1 MGKILAICIS
11 EKKGTQKKPIESARL
26 VEEWGIEGDAHVG
39 KWHRQVSMLSFEKI
53 EAFREKGAD
62 VDFGAFGENLVV
74 EGFDLSKVPV
84 GTKFQIGEAILELTQ
99 IGKECHSHCAIYK
112 VMGDCIMPREGI
124 FAKVLRGGMI
134 SEGDEITV
142 EKRPLRAAILTAS
155 DSGYAGEREDV
166 SGPTIRKILE
176 ENGYQVVHTIL
187 LPDDREMLAQEMSRI
202 ADEGVAELLVTT
214 GGTGFSPR
222 DCMPEATMDIT
233 ERAVPGI
240 PEAIRAYSMTITP
253 RAMLSRAAAGIR
265 KYTLIINLPGS
276 PKAVK
281 ESLEYILPSLE
292 HGLEILT
299 GTASN
304 CAVR

>member
-1 MGKILAICIS
+1 MGGRFLKNS
-11 EKKGTQKKPIESARL
+11 
-26 VEEWGIEGDAHVG
+26 
-39 KWHRQVSMLSFEKI
+39 LSQQF
-53 EAFREKGAD
+53 
-62 VDFGAFGENLVV
+62 
-74 EGFDLSKVPV
+74 LSK
-84 GTKFQIGEAILELTQ
+84 Q
-99 IGKECHSHCAIYK
+99 CHNGCEIFRL
-112 VMGDCIMPREGI
+112 MGDCIMPREGI

-166 SGPTIRKILE
+166 SGPTIQKILE
-176 ENGYQVVHTIL
+176 ENGYQVIHTIL
-187 LPDDREMLAQEMSRI
+187 LLDDREMLAQEMSRI

-265 KYTLIINLPGS
+265 KCTLIINLPGS